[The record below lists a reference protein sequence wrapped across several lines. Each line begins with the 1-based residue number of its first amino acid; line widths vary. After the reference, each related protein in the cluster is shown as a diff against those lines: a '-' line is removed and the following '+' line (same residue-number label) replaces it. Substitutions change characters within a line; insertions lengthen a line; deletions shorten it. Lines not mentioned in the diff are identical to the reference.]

1 VNDKGAIET
10 PQADRL
16 DGLDPPMM
24 ALAVPNV
31 SEGRDQAV
39 IAALVDAIAK
49 TGTRVADVH
58 SDADHNRSVLTLA
71 ADPLTLIDGLVA
83 LGRACIE
90 HIDLRWHDGV
100 HPCVGALD
108 VAPIVALEPDDL
120 PLARET
126 AAALADRLG
135 EELDL
140 PVFRYGAVASSPAR
154 VRPADFRREGYDRLD
169 QQVREGE
176 LVPDAG
182 PPRMHPTA
190 GAVLVGARPPLIA
203 WNVWLDDGSVIDARA
218 IAARVRET
226 GGGLPGV
233 RALGV
238 YLPGAG
244 LAQVSM
250 NIEDY
255 RRASPRMVVDAVR
268 AEAEKVG
275 ALPGDSE
282 LVGLIPRAALS
293 DSSPTALGLRSFRPG
308 QLLEARIPALRRN

>member
-16 DGLDPPMM
+16 DGLDPPI

-31 SEGRDQAV
+31 SEGRDSTV
-39 IAALVDAIAK
+39 IAALVDAIVD

-58 SDADHNRSVLTLA
+58 SDRDHNRSVLTLA

-83 LGRACIE
+83 LAEVCIE
-90 HIDLRWHDGV
+90 CVDLRRHEGA
-100 HPCVGALD
+100 HPRIGSLD
-108 VAPIVALEPDDL
+108 VAPIVALEPEDL

-126 AAALADRLG
+126 AVALADRLG
-135 EELDL
+135 HELDL
-140 PVFRYGAVASSPAR
+140 PVFLYGAVASSPER
-154 VRPADFRREGYDRLD
+154 VRPADFRRDGYDRLD
-169 QQVREGE
+169 ERVREGE

-203 WNVWLDDGSVIDARA
+203 LNVWLDDGSVIDARA

-233 RALGV
+233 RALGL
-238 YLPGAG
+238 YLPEAG

-250 NIEDY
+250 NLEDY

-268 AEAEKVG
+268 REAGKVG
-275 ALPGDSE
+275 AVAGDCE

-293 DSSPTALGLRSFRPG
+293 DTSTTALGLRRFHPG